1 MFTKE
6 KKKNEIRRTFDVLKI
21 HPMTT
26 KMIQVKTGIPRENIT
41 RYIAYLERRNK
52 IVTVEEK
59 PCEITG
65 HKAKYYSTDPEY
77 FHPEV
82 QSEMFKTE
90 GFVI

>member
-6 KKKNEIRRTFDVLKI
+6 KKKNQIRRTFEALKEC
-21 HPMTT
+21 PMTT
-26 KMIQVKTGIPRENIT
+26 KMIQVETGIPRENIT

-65 HKAKYYSTDPEY
+65 FKAKYYSTDPEY
-77 FHPEV
+77 FHPDT
-82 QSEMFKTE
+82 QSEMFKAE
-90 GFVI
+90 GFSI